1 MTQDD
6 LHQRLAELVATAA
19 SDAQLTPGVVLTA
32 PSLVLLGVNSLST
45 LRIIDAVERE
55 FGIVLDLDGDA
66 DFLDSVAGIATHVTG
81 LGVAVEAPA

>member
-1 MTQDD
+1 MNTDD
-6 LHQRLAELVATAA
+6 LHHRLARLVATAA
-19 SDAQLTPGVVLTA
+19 GDAELTPDVVLTA

-55 FGIVLDLDGDA
+55 FGVVLDLDGDA
-66 DFLDSVAGIATHVTG
+66 AFLDSVPGIAAHVIA